1 MHRDMR
7 SILEKMLAAM
17 EVAVENEVR
26 RRMIAAFAEF
36 QMRGPQMQVPI
47 PTVDTPVPAAAPAP
61 ADNRENPRASRFR
74 GVSID
79 PQPCPVTGILN
90 KNRRFSY
97 LMPEVRTAENL
108 RRFRRS

>member
-36 QMRGPQMQVPI
+36 QMRGPI
-47 PTVDTPVPAAAPAP
+47 PTANTPAP
-61 ADNRENPRASRFR
+61 AATHAPAGNRENPRASRFR

-79 PQPCPVTGILN
+79 PQPCPVTGIPN
-90 KNRRFSY
+90 KHRRFSY